1 MHFNKYPLS
10 LTHAYPTGLSQL
22 ALVEQSQA
30 ESETI
35 VGGEEAIDRIVKA
48 LQTAVERGEQQEHH
62 QLEQPGDRQRRQGA
76 GVTQALAKCL
86 VDVIRARARRE
97 ESREQHSFITTLLA
111 INRGL
116 LFPALSHEATCFLG
130 RAGVDPKGVVCVLS
144 PLTAAVMLQP
154 ECERVPARGV

>member
-1 MHFNKYPLS
+1 ME
-10 LTHAYPTGLSQL
+10 
-22 ALVEQSQA
+22 EQSQA
-30 ESETI
+30 ESGTI

-48 LQTAVERGEQQEHH
+48 LQTAVARDEQQEHH
-62 QLEQPGDRQRRQGA
+62 QVEHPGGTSDRQRRPGA
-76 GVTQALAKCL
+76 GITQALAKCL

-97 ESREQHSFITTLLA
+97 ESRERYSFITTLLA
-111 INRGL
+111 MNRGL

-130 RAGVDPKGVVCVLS
+130 RPGVDPKGVVCVLS